1 MICPSYQRLIQCI
14 LRVEGFFEKVSG
26 ALKNGV
32 PGSLARKGDRP
43 CTFPCRAAPDM
54 PRLKKRF
61 DVQPRDFVRAGEA
74 SLQVQRTLRSI
85 GFEESIIRR
94 VSVCVYEAEM
104 NIVMYG
110 GKGKVALTVDPDKVV
125 LCVNDDGDG
134 IEDIEEALREGFSTA
149 PAEYREMGFGAG
161 MGLPNIKK
169 NADSLDIQSARNEGT
184 RLKMVFRLT

>member
-1 MICPSYQRLIQCI
+1 
-14 LRVEGFFEKVSG
+14 
-26 ALKNGV
+26 
-32 PGSLARKGDRP
+32 
-43 CTFPCRAAPDM
+43 M

-110 GKGKVALTVDPDKVV
+110 GKGKLVLTVDPDKVV
-125 LCVNDDGDG
+125 LHANDDGDG
-134 IEDIEEALREGFSTA
+134 IEDIEAALKEGFSTA

-184 RLKMVFRLT
+184 RLKIVFRLT

>member
-1 MICPSYQRLIQCI
+1 M
-14 LRVEGFFEKVSG
+14 

-32 PGSLARKGDRP
+32 PGSLARKGDRL
-43 CTFPCRAAPDM
+43 CTFPCRHAPDM

-61 DVQPRDFVRAGEA
+61 EVQPRDFVRAGEA

-110 GKGKVALTVDPDKVV
+110 GKGKLVLTVDPDRVV
-125 LCVNDDGDG
+125 LHANDDGVG
-134 IEDIEEALREGFSTA
+134 IEDIESALREGFSTA

-161 MGLPNIKK
+161 MGLPNIKR
-169 NADSLDIQSARNEGT
+169 NADFLEIRSGRGQGT
-184 RLKMVFRLT
+184 RLKMVFHFTGECE